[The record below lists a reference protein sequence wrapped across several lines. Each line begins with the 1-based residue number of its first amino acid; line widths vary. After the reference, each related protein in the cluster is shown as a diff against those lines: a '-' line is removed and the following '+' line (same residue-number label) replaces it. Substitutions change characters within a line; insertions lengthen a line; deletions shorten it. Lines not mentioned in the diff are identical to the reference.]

1 MKVTKIEYT
10 ARDTNGKEIKRSITY
25 ANPDATD
32 YVLKTAT
39 EQLLSLSDDTLTK
52 IERVDT
58 TDITNAT
65 NE

>member
-1 MKVTKIEYT
+1 MNTTLKLQM
-10 ARDTNGKEIKRSITY
+10 RDTTNNTSTKSITY
-25 ANPDATD
+25 ANPAASN
-32 YVLKTAT
+32 YVLKNFAVA
-39 EQLLSLSDDTLTK
+39 LNGLSNNTLEK